1 MPRLTTEWLMA
12 HGACQNGMDA
22 WLASP
27 YAERGCCLAD
37 AVGILDLGQ
46 GEHRSWLRWLY
57 AHAAEG
63 LPGDALC
70 ALAASRARSVEHLW
84 GDEYCAPCERAVA
97 LAEAAADGRS
107 VSDADVAEVS
117 EAFQFPSLYGR
128 YPWAGWVAYCA
139 LRAIALLQD
148 RESAQA
154 LYMTMDAADYAA
166 HCRADPA
173 QGWREAMAELDGALA
188 RAEVPA

>member
-1 MPRLTTEWLMA
+1 MPRLTTEWLRV
-12 HGACQNGMDA
+12 HGACQDGMDA
-22 WLASP
+22 WYAGP

-84 GDEYCAPCERAVA
+84 GDEYCALCERAVA

-117 EAFQFPSLYGR
+117 EALHVSRATVY
-128 YPWAGWVAYCA
+128 
-139 LRAIALLQD
+139 RAIH
-148 RESAQA
+148 RTNS
-154 LYMTMDAADYAA
+154 
-166 HCRADPA
+166 PP
-173 QGWREAMAELDGALA
+173 A
-188 RAEVPA
+188 RAERSEAPSSR